1 MMKPII
7 SIIVP
12 VYNAEKYIVKCI
24 DSVVGQSYSKWEL
37 LLIDDGS
44 TDLSAEICKKYL
56 SDNRIHY
63 LFQKNKGVS
72 AARNLGLQNTSGDYC
87 LFLDSDDFL
96 ASSCL
101 ERCVVELETN
111 LLDTLQFGF
120 DKVALDGTKLSHF
133 GVDTDVYNGKEYGKN
148 CDFLINVCGTITKKS
163 IIEKNSIYFDEQ
175 IRLAEDQLFIMSVLA
190 NSERVKQISDGLYNY
205 VQIPTSSIRN
215 MKANDLRA
223 SLGSIVHFKYTPLFS
238 EYLDVLLIQ
247 FIIDYFR
254 TPNAKIRDVEK
265 IIKNHIFQIS
275 KRYGVKYTYFLF
287 FLFTNRKIAL
297 RLLKTYAKIKE
308 CKYSVFGRKST
319 VSA

>member
-1 MMKPII
+1 MKPII

-12 VYNAEKYIVKCI
+12 VYNAEKYIGKCI
-24 DSVVGQSYSKWEL
+24 DSVIGQSYSKWEL
-37 LLIDDGS
+37 LLVDDGS
-44 TDLSAEICKKYL
+44 TDSSSEICKKYL

-63 LFQKNKGVS
+63 LFQKNRGVS

-133 GVDTDVYNGKEYGKN
+133 GVDTDVYNGKEYGKKCN
-148 CDFLINVCGTITKKS
+148 FLINVCGIITKKT
-163 IIEKNSIYFDEQ
+163 IIEKNTIYFDEH
-175 IRLAEDQLFIMSVLA
+175 IRLAEDQLYIMSILA

-205 VQIPTSSIRN
+205 VQIPTSSIHN
-215 MKANDLRA
+215 MKAKDLRA
-223 SLGSIVHFKYTPLFS
+223 SIDSIIHFKYTSLFS
-238 EYLDVLLIQ
+238 EYIDILLIQ

-254 TPNAKIRDVEK
+254 TPNAKIWDVYK
-265 IIKNHIFQIS
+265 MINNHIFQIS
-275 KRYGVKYTYFLF
+275 KRYGSKYFYIL
-287 FLFTNRKIAL
+287 LILYSNRKLAL

-308 CKYSVFGRKST
+308 YKYSVFGRKSI
-319 VSA
+319 VSV